1 MIGLSPKV
9 VDHLNDTLE
18 SGLKDPG
25 VDGKH
30 PQGCHRRKLGGQ
42 GNCNSVI
49 HAVNKYVPN
58 CVSNSRNKVASNK
71 KRKAFQRIIPLR

>member
-30 PQGCHRRKLGGQ
+30 PQGCHKKETWWTGKLQ
-42 GNCNSVI
+42 FSDPCS
-49 HAVNKYVPN
+49 
-58 CVSNSRNKVASNK
+58 
-71 KRKAFQRIIPLR
+71 Q